1 VNSTIVVPITASF
14 DAAASDAASPRAVP
28 ESCACQRW
36 TATTPAARPK
46 AAASTTFSPR
56 SHPDRAA
63 LSSVARNIMA
73 TIAAA
78 CNGQPGPPPNHSSRT
93 RTKVKPAD
101 SRKATARSRTRSRAC
116 SSSANSSSPF
126 AIISTGVDRVL
137 DMLLSAKLESLAG
150 ELPPP
155 ECAEGGA
162 NPTESTDARAS
173 VTRVELTHQTAFY
186 KSYLA
191 AFARK

>member
-1 VNSTIVVPITASF
+1 MAGEAGGAGSNSSHQLAAFRASQSLADAQAERTISSGDQQGVG
-14 DAAASDAASPRAVP
+14 
-28 ESCACQRW
+28 EQHN
-36 TATTPAARPK
+36 
-46 AAASTTFSPR
+46 R
-56 SHPDRAA
+56 S
-63 LSSVARNIMA
+63 
-73 TIAAA
+73 
-78 CNGQPGPPPNHSSRT
+78 
-93 RTKVKPAD
+93 KVKPAD

-173 VTRVELTHQTAFY
+173 VTRVELTYQTAFY

-191 AFARK
+191 AFARI

>member
-46 AAASTTFSPR
+46 AF
-56 SHPDRAA
+56 
-63 LSSVARNIMA
+63 
-73 TIAAA
+73 
-78 CNGQPGPPPNHSSRT
+78 
-93 RTKVKPAD
+93 
-101 SRKATARSRTRSRAC
+101 
-116 SSSANSSSPF
+116 SANSSSPF

-137 DMLLSAKLESLAG
+137 EMLLSAKLESLAG
-150 ELPPP
+150 ELPPH

-173 VTRVELTHQTAFY
+173 ATRVELTHQTAFY

-191 AFARK
+191 AFARI